1 MHLGGI
7 VAVQTNGAGRATA
20 GPKPERSETDRYK
33 WTALSNTTLGIFMAA
48 LDSSI
53 VLIALPA
60 IFRGIK
66 LDPLQPANISYL
78 LWMLMGY
85 LVVTAVLVVT
95 FGRLGDIYGRVRMYN
110 AGFAVFSAASLALA
124 VCPISGSGG
133 ALWLIGFRVV
143 QGIGGALLMANST
156 AILTDA
162 FPAAERGMAMGINM
176 VAAIAGSFI
185 GLVAGGIL
193 AEIDWR
199 WVFLIN
205 VPIGVFGTVWAYLK
219 LREVGV
225 TTKSRID
232 WWGNVTFGA
241 GLIMIL
247 IGLTYGLLP
256 HGHHNMGW
264 TGPWVLF
271 ELIGGIAM
279 LLLFGWIET
288 KVTDPMFH
296 LDLFKIRAFWTGNAA
311 SLLSSIG
318 RGGLQF
324 MLIIWLQGIWLPLHG
339 YSFERTPLWAGI
351 YMLPLTF
358 GFLVAGPVSGF
369 LSDKYGARPFA
380 TGGMLVAA
388 LSFLLLSFLPANFH
402 FPVFGGLLLL
412 NGIGMG
418 LFAAPNTTGIMNS
431 LPARQRGAGSGMRAT
446 FMNSG
451 MVLSIGLFFSL
462 MVLGLA
468 ASLPHSMSANLQ
480 ANGVPPA
487 IAAKTANLPPVG
499 SLFSAFLGY
508 NPMEKL
514 LGSASAAHVTPAQW
528 ATITGK
534 TFFPH
539 LISGPFI
546 KGLRIT
552 LMASLVMSLIAA
564 AASWMR
570 GAKYVHDDREGAA
583 GLEGASAGVGV
594 EAGGAGA
601 APAGDVAPPTG
612 AFGAPGGPATPDQSP
627 EPEQWVPA

>member
-1 MHLGGI
+1 
-7 VAVQTNGAGRATA
+7 
-20 GPKPERSETDRYK
+20 
-33 WTALSNTTLGIFMAA
+33 MAA
-48 LDSSI
+48 LDASI
-53 VLIALPA
+53 VLISLPA
-60 IFRGIK
+60 IFRGIR
-66 LDPLQPANISYL
+66 LDPLQPANIGYL

-95 FGRLGDIYGRVRMYN
+95 FGRLGDIFGRVRMYN
-110 AGFAVFSAASLALA
+110 AGFAVFSGASLALSLCPFTGRQGA
-124 VCPISGSGG
+124 V
-133 ALWLIGFRVV
+133 WLIAWRVV

-162 FPAAERGMAMGINM
+162 FPVEQRGMAMGINM

-193 AEIDWR
+193 AAVDWR
-199 WVFLIN
+199 AVFWIN
-205 VPIGVFGTVWAYLK
+205 VPIGLFGTVWAYLK
-219 LREVGV
+219 LGETGI
-225 TTKSRID
+225 TTKAHVD
-232 WWGNVTFGA
+232 WWGNLTFGV
-241 GLIMIL
+241 GLVMIL
-247 IGLTYGLLP
+247 VGLTYGLLP

-271 ELIGGIAM
+271 ELLGGVAV

-288 KVTDPMFH
+288 RVPDPMFH
-296 LDLFKIRAFWTGNAA
+296 LDLFKIRAFWTGNTA

-358 GFLVAGPVSGF
+358 GFLVAGPVSGW
-369 LSDKYGARPFA
+369 LSDRHGARPFA

-388 LSFLLLSFLPANFH
+388 LSFLLLSFLPANFS
-402 FPVFGGLLLL
+402 FPIFGSLLLL

-446 FMNSG
+446 FMNTG
-451 MVLSIGLFFSL
+451 MVLSIGIFFSL
-462 MVLGLA
+462 MVLGLS
-468 ASLPHSMSANLQ
+468 ASLPHTMAANLQ
-480 ANGVPPA
+480 ANGVAPA
-487 IAAKTANLPPVG
+487 AAAKVARLPPVG

-514 LGSASAAHVTPAQW
+514 LGSAAAAHVSPAQW

-534 TFFPH
+534 RFFPN
-539 LISGPFI
+539 LISGPFM

-552 LMASLVMSLIAA
+552 LTASMIMSLIAA
-564 AASWMR
+564 WASWMR
-570 GAKYVHDDREGAA
+570 GAKYVHDEG
-583 GLEGASAGVGV
+583 GSGAESLSV
-594 EAGGAGA
+594 AGA
-601 APAGDVAPPTG
+601 DDRAADDRA
-612 AFGAPGGPATPDQSP
+612 ADAREASEPGKR
-627 EPEQWVPA
+627 VPA